1 MTSNARNRP
10 LVSFVTFLSVLTLVS
25 GCASR
30 PAARGTSQH
39 PDLSG
44 VWLGNKQNWSMA
56 RSAKLGS
63 EPDIPYTRWALE
75 RIKGVLPGTAGQA
88 DADFENTNDPSLKYA
103 DPLGFPRQ
111 YQHPLKFKIVQT
123 DNSVYQ
129 LWEWNK
135 AWREIPLNK
144 QHTED
149 PDISWYGESVG
160 KWEGDT
166 LVVDSIGFKDATWMD
181 GVGHPH
187 SEELRVIE
195 RMQRVDPETLRIDF
209 TFEDPIAYTHPWTS
223 TLTAKLVHDGK
234 MTETVTTMSDELHY
248 RERFLNQKPTI
259 PIRR

>member
-1 MTSNARNRP
+1 MTSNVQNHLLIG
-10 LVSFVTFLSVLTLVS
+10 LVGFLTAVTLIS
-25 GCASR
+25 GCSSR
-30 PAARGTSQH
+30 PPAPAAPQH

-44 VWLGNKQNWSMA
+44 IWQGGKGNWSMA
-56 RSAKLGS
+56 QGAKFGA
-63 EPDIPYTRWALE
+63 EPDIPYTPWALE
-75 RIKGVLPGTAGQA
+75 RIKGVLPGTGGGA
-88 DADFENTNDPSLKYA
+88 DTDFANSNDPSLRYA

-111 YQHPLKFKIVQT
+111 YQHPLRFKIVQT
-123 DNSVYQ
+123 DDAIYQ

-135 AWREIPLNK
+135 VWREIPLNK
-144 QHTED
+144 QHSED

-166 LVVDSIGFKDATWMD
+166 LVVDSIGLKDSTWMD

-195 RMQRVDPETLRIDF
+195 RMRRVDPETLQIDF
-209 TFEDPIAYTHPWTS
+209 TFEDPIAYTHPWNS
-223 TLTAKLVHDGK
+223 THTVKLVHDGK

-248 RERFLNQKPTI
+248 RELFLNQKPTI

>member
-1 MTSNARNRP
+1 MTSNALNRL
-10 LVSFVTFLSVLTLVS
+10 LVSFVIFLSVLTLIS

-30 PAARGTSQH
+30 PAARGASQH

-44 VWLGNKQNWSMA
+44 VWLGNKQNWSMT
-56 RSAKLGS
+56 RGGKLGS
-63 EPDIPYTRWALE
+63 EPDIPYTPWALE

-123 DNSVYQ
+123 NDSVYQ

-135 AWREIPLNK
+135 AWREIPLNRP
-144 QHTED
+144 HTED

-160 KWEGDT
+160 KWDGDT

-181 GVGHPH
+181 GAGHPH
-187 SEELRVIE
+187 SEQLRVIE

-209 TFEDPIAYTHPWTS
+209 TFEDPIAYTHPWNS

-234 MTETVTTMSDELHY
+234 MTETVTTMSDELRY
-248 RERFLNQKPTI
+248 RERFLNEKPSI